1 MGMRAAQDPGM
12 QLAGLV
18 RIIRISAAPLQE
30 AEIFLA
36 ADAGPDAFKRCH
48 HVHVRRLPSG

>member
-1 MGMRAAQDPGM
+1 MGMRATQDPGM
-12 QLAGLV
+12 QLPRLI
-18 RIIRISAAPLQE
+18 RIIRVSASTLKE

-48 HVHVRRLPSG
+48 HVHL